1 MDIGFLFGWAKE
13 QGVKVPQKSDGSAN
27 INELFAL
34 YNEWKKKQ
42 TAARRATLR
51 DKGVDTDGMDDAAVE
66 QKYEEYTGKASGV
79 VELDENSEL
88 MKRVEGLSRK
98 ERVKAVENYLREVL
112 GGREIEFH
120 DGIKATVTGRDANKL
135 ARDTYHAEKGERRTA
150 ELAEVEKL
158 IGNARYQENGKVIG
172 HNEEK
177 FTMFRYYA
185 VTTRYKGEE
194 ETLRFNVGK
203 DKYTGKYRLY
213 AITVIK

>member
-1 MDIGFLFGWAKE
+1 MDAGFLFGWAKE

-34 YNEWKKKQ
+34 YNEWKKSGGENK
-42 TAARRATLR
+42 AERSDDSSNNEKRN
-51 DKGVDTDGMDDAAVE
+51 DKDDKPE
-66 QKYEEYTGKASGV
+66 V

-135 ARDTYHAEKGERRTA
+135 AHDAYHSEKGERRTA
-150 ELAEVEKL
+150 ELAEIEKL
-158 IGNARYQENGKVIG
+158 IGAARYVKDGEVEE
-172 HNEEK
+172 HNRDRFSK
-177 FTMFRYYA
+177 FRYYG
-185 VTTRYKGEE
+185 VTIRYKGNDEV
-194 ETLRFNVGK
+194 LLLNVGK
-203 DKYTGKYRLY
+203 NIYTGKYQFY
-213 AITVIK
+213 ALTTDK